1 MSAADAFGI
10 TLNNTPDLS
19 VGSYKKL
26 RDLEGSGS
34 GDFNAVITAKISTSI
49 QDLKSAGNM
58 RSADT
63 ASQNDAFSSVNDIS
77 SRTVSKNENASYERA
92 SSRIKN
98 ESYDKKA
105 DAPSYDGKV
114 KDALEKFES
123 DVKDE
128 IKKVLD
134 VSDEDIEEAM
144 DKLSLS
150 YVDLSDVSKLSMLF
164 MELSGVTE
172 QSELLLTDGFLELK
186 NSVAGL
192 SEELFKETGFSVSEL
207 NMINAPVIPEEAA
220 MTDLKQNVAATGL
233 SDISLQSE
241 EEPPVNNDVAS
252 VKEEDSVVSV
262 PSEDAA
268 VQDVPEKGQMSP
280 LNERTKEPLS
290 EDTKVVDKDGKD
302 TTVSFKEASSDGAKE
317 VASEDGAVTSE
328 RKRTRGVAEDTTVD
342 KEDAKTEDLQKEPLK
357 NVSPEQNQSFG
368 SGQSE
373 RGNEHTANANIFN
386 NNTVVSEALTETSE
400 VPVTP
405 YTQQSIN
412 PSDIARQMV
421 QGVRTV
427 ITESLKTMEV
437 QLNPENLGRMII
449 HVSEQD
455 GQLTARINI
464 QNENVRA
471 AMEEQMAIVKN
482 NLEAQGLKVE
492 SVTVTADAHEFER
505 NLEEGNA
512 PKNDMNSSEGNK
524 ADADPTDGND
534 GRRQGVRS
542 LNMNELEGGTIT
554 DLNEDELL
562 AARIMRENGS
572 TLNINA

>member
-77 SRTVSKNENASYERA
+77 SRTVSKNENASFERA

-192 SEELFKETGFSVSEL
+192 SEELFKETGLSVSEL

-220 MTDLKQNVAATGL
+220 MTDLKQNDAATGL

-280 LNERTKEPLS
+280 LNERTKEHLS

-368 SGQSE
+368 SGQSGS
-373 RGNEHTANANIFN
+373 GNEHTANANIFN
-386 NNTVVSEALTETSE
+386 NNTVVSEALTETPE